1 VVSFGLRLAR
11 ILGVGWDLLISLSWY
26 CDCAVDEMVEAE
38 PLETVG
44 DDILFR
50 CRGRVREGTVRTL
63 RGMNGACDAS

>member
-1 VVSFGLRLAR
+1 MVSLRLCLSWG
-11 ILGVGWDLLISLSWY
+11 LGVGW
-26 CDCAVDEMVEAE
+26 DCAVDEMVEAE